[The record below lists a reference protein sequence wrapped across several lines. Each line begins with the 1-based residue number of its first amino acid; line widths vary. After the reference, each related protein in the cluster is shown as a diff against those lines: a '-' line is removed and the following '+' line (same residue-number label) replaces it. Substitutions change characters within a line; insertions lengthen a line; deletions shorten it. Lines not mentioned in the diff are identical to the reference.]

1 MTTGKVTDRSWT
13 RWLAGCAVGLLA
25 LSGAACGSS
34 STTTTATTASSSG
47 SGPTTSVAVANDV
60 AGKRYCEVLLLRLTS
75 AGLAADVYASYPLNT
90 CPQAEFAALDAKA
103 IASANGAVFALL
115 NGPRFWVMN
124 KITKTRVGTT
134 VTKTFGGIDMNLDGH
149 VALGTSIAA
158 AMAPY
163 TVKTVKREASFTF
176 NKGTQIYEL
185 VDASG
190 QRWIMQ
196 SWGLIKDATLTAADL
211 PNLASKL
218 TLPAGW
224 SYQVKTLKSPL
235 VVATST
241 HPAQVL
247 QDNLL
252 NSYTLETSD

>member
-1 MTTGKVTDRSWT
+1 MG
-13 RWLAGCAVGLLA
+13 ALA

-34 STTTTATTASSSG
+34 STATTATTASSSG

-90 CPQAEFAALDAKA
+90 CPQDQFAALDAKSL
-103 IASANGAVFALL
+103 ASANGAVFALL

-124 KITKTRVGTT
+124 KIAKTRTGST
-134 VTKTFGGIDMNLDGH
+134 VTKTFGGIDMNLDGT
-149 VALGTSIAA
+149 VVLGTSIAA

-163 TVKTVKREASFTF
+163 TPKTVSREASFTY

-185 VDASG
+185 KDPSG
-190 QRWIMQ
+190 QTWLMQ

-211 PNLASKL
+211 EA
-218 TLPAGW
+218 
-224 SYQVKTLKSPL
+224 
-235 VVATST
+235 
-241 HPAQVL
+241 HPARRLELWGPDAEGPPDRGHDAPPGPSAPGQPA
-247 QDNLL
+247 QQLL
-252 NSYTLETSD
+252 AGDQRLSRRSTLCP

>member
-1 MTTGKVTDRSWT
+1 MG
-13 RWLAGCAVGLLA
+13 ALA

-34 STTTTATTASSSG
+34 STATTATTASSSG
-47 SGPTTSVAVANDV
+47 SGPTTSVAVDNDV

-90 CPQAEFAALDAKA
+90 CPQDQFAALDAKSL
-103 IASANGAVFALL
+103 ASANGAVFALL

-124 KITKTRVGTT
+124 KIAKTRTGST
-134 VTKTFGGIDMNLDGH
+134 VTKTFGGIDMNLDGT
-149 VALGTSIAA
+149 VVLGTSIAA

-163 TVKTVKREASFTF
+163 IPKTVSREASFTY

-185 VDASG
+185 KDPSG
-190 QRWIMQ
+190 QTWLMQ

-224 SYQVKTLKSPL
+224 SYGVRTLKAPL
-235 VVATST
+235 IVATT
-241 HPAQVL
+241 HRPAQVL
-247 QDNLL
+247 QDDLL
-252 NSYTLETSD
+252 NSYSLETSG